1 MDSSSHPE
9 NTVVGD
15 ILVVDDTPANLRLL
29 AGMLSEQGYKVRPAP
44 NGKLALMAARAAPP
58 DLILLDI
65 NMPDMNGY
73 EVCAAL
79 KDDPA
84 TRDIPVIFISA
95 LDQTEDKV
103 KAFTLGGVDYVT
115 KPFQIEEV
123 LARVKT
129 HLTLYTLQRQLA
141 TANRELRAANAELA
155 ASNADLNAFA
165 RTVAHDLKNPL
176 SAVIGFSSLLEARFR
191 RMEPEKIAENLHRIT
206 RTGYKMRD
214 IIDELLLLANV
225 RQVDTVQTGP
235 LDMGAVVAEAMS
247 RLELQ
252 IQETQAS
259 IVMPETWPVALGY
272 AAWVEAVWANYI
284 GNALKYGGDAAANI
298 PPRVELGYA
307 ILDCRS
313 PVADSASPC
322 ATGMRQPEIENLKS
336 KIENPQ
342 SKIVFW
348 VRDNGPGLTPEEQAR
363 AFTPFTR
370 FHQEKAEGHGLGLS
384 IVQRIVEKLGGQVG
398 VESTAM
404 PGEGCIF
411 WFTLLRNLSGI
422 S

>member
-1 MDSSSHPE
+1 M
-9 NTVVGD
+9 NTSPHRADNNTPGD
-15 ILVVDDTPANLRLL
+15 ILIVDDTPANLRLL
-29 AGMLSEQGYKVRPAP
+29 TGMLSEQGYKVRAAP
-44 NGKLALMAARAAPP
+44 NGKLALRAAHVAPP

-79 KDDPA
+79 KDDPT
-84 TRDIPVIFISA
+84 TRDIPIIFISA

-123 LARVKT
+123 LARVRT
-129 HLTLYTLQRQLA
+129 HLTLYALQRQLA
-141 TANRELRAANAELA
+141 AANQELRAANADLA

-176 SAVIGFSSLLEARFR
+176 SAIIGFSSLLETRFR
-191 RMEPEKIAENLHRIT
+191 RMEPEKIAENLQRIT

-225 RQVDTVQTGP
+225 RQVDAVQTGP
-235 LDMGAVVAEAMS
+235 LDMGAVVAEALG

-259 IVMPETWPVALGY
+259 IVMPETWPVALGH

-284 GNALKYGGDAAANI
+284 GNALKYGGDASANI
-298 PPRVELGYA
+298 PPRVELGYT
-307 ILDCRS
+307 ILDCRLPIADMDS
-313 PVADSASPC
+313 PHTA
-322 ATGMRQPEIENLKS
+322 ATQPSQIQNLKS
-336 KIENPQ
+336 KIQNPE
-342 SKIVFW
+342 STIVFW
-348 VRDNGPGLTPEEQAR
+348 VRDNGPGLTPEEQAQ

-384 IVQRIVEKLGGQVG
+384 IVQRIVEKLSGQVG
-398 VESTAM
+398 VESTAI
-404 PGEGCIF
+404 PGEGCTF
-411 WFTLLRNLSGI
+411 WFTLPKG
-422 S
+422 